1 MINFGIQLQ
10 RENFVNSLQES
21 NSTNLTL
28 TPDQRMVIQN
38 ISESLNAALEPS
50 ADEGTKTIPPRDLTT
65 TAEFVETIAE

>member
-1 MINFGIQLQ
+1 M
-10 RENFVNSLQES
+10 NSLQES

-28 TPDQRMVIQN
+28 TPDQRVVIQN

-50 ADEGTKTIPPRDLTT
+50 ANRGNKTIPPRDLTT